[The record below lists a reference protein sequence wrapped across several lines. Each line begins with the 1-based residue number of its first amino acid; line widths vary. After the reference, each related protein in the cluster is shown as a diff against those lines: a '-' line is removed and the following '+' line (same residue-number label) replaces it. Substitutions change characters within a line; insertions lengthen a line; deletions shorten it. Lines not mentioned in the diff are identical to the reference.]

1 MSSTQVSPPSE
12 TPHALSPL
20 TALRLRIE
28 SRQATVAV
36 VGLGYVGLPLLVA
49 AGSEGFG
56 VIGVD
61 VDPAKIRSLRD
72 RRSYVGDVSDEELTG
87 LAQVQFSTDHRVLLA
102 ADVIVI
108 AVPTPLRDGGPD
120 LSMVRAAAEHVAQ
133 VLRPGQLVV
142 LESTTYPGTTEDLVQ
157 PVLESGELVAGFDF
171 GLAYS
176 PERIDPGTGRALRET
191 PKIVA
196 GVGPADTEVAVAFYS
211 AIVDRVVTL
220 SSPRNAEMAK
230 LVENTFRQVNI
241 ALVNELATIAP
252 AIGVDIW
259 EALDGAATKPFGYMP
274 FWPGPGVGGHCIA
287 IDPSYLSWKVE
298 QRLGFGIGFVQHA
311 RSVNN
316 RMPAYV
322 AARVGEALNRSGKPL
337 RGARVVV
344 LGLAYKAGVDD
355 VRESPALAVIHHLI
369 NAGVDCSYHDPYVP
383 SINISR
389 RRAGDLP
396 LPDGE
401 SEGRL
406 ESVPLDTEVLDAAD
420 CVVILT
426 AHPDIDYQAVVDAS
440 SLVFDAVGAT
450 RPLRSD
456 SVIRL

>member
-1 MSSTQVSPPSE
+1 MSSTQVSGTS
-12 TPHALSPL
+12 THLSPL
-20 TALRLRIE
+20 TGLRERID
-28 SRQATVAV
+28 SRRATVAV

-49 AGSEGFG
+49 AGAEGFG
-56 VIGVD
+56 LIGID
-61 VDPAKIRSLRD
+61 VDPAKVRSLRD
-72 RRSYVGDVSDEELTG
+72 RRSYVGDVSDRD
-87 LAQVQFSTDHRVLLA
+87 LAALERVQFGTDPRILVA
-102 ADVIVI
+102 ADVVVI
-108 AVPTPLRDGGPD
+108 TVPTPLRDGGPD
-120 LSMVRAAAEHVAQ
+120 LSMVRSATEHVAR

-142 LESTTYPGTTEDLVQ
+142 LESTTYPGTTEDLVL
-157 PVLESGELVAGFDF
+157 PILEAGGLVAGFDF
-171 GLAYS
+171 ALAYS
-176 PERIDPGTGRALRET
+176 PERIDPGTGRTLRNT

-196 GVGPADTEVAVAFYS
+196 GVGPADTEVAVAFY
-211 AIVDRVVTL
+211 AAMVDEVVTL

-274 FWPGPGVGGHCIA
+274 FWPGAGVGGHCIA

-316 RMPAYV
+316 RMPGYV
-322 AARVGEALNRSGKPL
+322 AARIGEALNRTGKAL
-337 RGARVVV
+337 RGARVLV

-355 VRESPALAVIHHLI
+355 VRESPALQVIHHLI
-369 NAGVDCSYHDPYVP
+369 DAGADCSYHDRHVP
-383 SINISR
+383 AIEVSR
-389 RRAGDLP
+389 RRAGDVAF
-396 LPDGE
+396 PDGE
-401 SEGRL
+401 TERRL
-406 ESVPLDTEVLDAAD
+406 ESLPLDAGVLADAD

-426 AHPDIDYQAVVDAS
+426 AHPDVDYQAVVEAS
-440 SLVFDAVGAT
+440 SLVFDATGAT
-450 RPLRSD
+450 RPVRSD